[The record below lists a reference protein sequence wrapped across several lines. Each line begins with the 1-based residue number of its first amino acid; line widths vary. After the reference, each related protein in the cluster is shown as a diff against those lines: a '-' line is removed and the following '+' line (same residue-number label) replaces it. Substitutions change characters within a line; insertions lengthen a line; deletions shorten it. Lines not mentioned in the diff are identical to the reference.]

1 MILSVA
7 SIDHLLESD
16 LHTASKIAVGIV
28 PDVVAALDQLVPL
41 LAAGADRAALRRYYI
56 AVDAAAQTLTSLPV
70 SNPEAHVPPVVV
82 CQMLRRSIAELA
94 WVAPSADGTGILTAL
109 VDRIRGLVGGL
120 PQQCVKA
127 PPDVDEH
134 RFGWFIESIIDLEFE
149 QRCGSPLRRAM
160 KTLELSS
167 TEMAGLMGVTRQ
179 AVDKWLQG
187 TPPIE
192 RMSKIGAI
200 TEISDILRHRL
211 RDGMPPIV
219 VRRPADAYG
228 GRSMLEVIADD
239 DHEWLRRSVK
249 DSFDYA
255 SVA

>member
-1 MILSVA
+1 MT

-16 LHTASKIAVGIV
+16 LDTASKIAAGIL
-28 PDVVAALDQLVPL
+28 PDVVATLDLLVPL
-41 LAAGADRAALRRYYI
+41 LPAGADRATLRRYYI
-56 AVDAAAQTLTSLPV
+56 AVDAAVQTLTPLPA
-70 SNPEAHVPPVVV
+70 SSTEAHVPPVVV
-82 CQMLRRSIAELA
+82 YRLLRRNIAELA
-94 WVAPSADGTGILTAL
+94 WVAPSADGTGVLTAL

-127 PPDVDEH
+127 WPDVDEY
-134 RFGWFIESIIDLEFE
+134 RFAWFLASMVDLEFE

-160 KTLELSS
+160 RTLELSS

-179 AVDKWLQG
+179 AVDKWLLS
-187 TPPIE
+187 TPPTE
-192 RMSKIGAI
+192 RMPKIGAI
-200 TEISDILRHRL
+200 AEISDMLRHRL
-211 RDGMPPIV
+211 RDGMPAAV
-219 VRRPADAYG
+219 ARRPADAYG
-228 GRSMLEVIADD
+228 GHTMLEVIADD

>member
-1 MILSVA
+1 MI

-16 LHTASKIAVGIV
+16 LDTACKIAAGIV

-41 LAAGADRAALRRYYI
+41 LPAGADRAALRRYYI
-56 AVDAAAQTLTSLPV
+56 AVDAAVQTLTSLPAR
-70 SNPEAHVPPVVV
+70 NPETHVPPVVV
-82 CQMLRRSIAELA
+82 CQLLRRNIAELA
-94 WVAPSADGTGILTAL
+94 WVAPSADGTGVLTAL

-127 PPDVDEH
+127 RFDVDEYS
-134 RFGWFIESIIDLEFE
+134 FGWFLESMVDLEFE

-160 KTLELSS
+160 RTLELSS

-179 AVDKWLQG
+179 AVDKWLLS

-192 RMSKIGAI
+192 RMPKIGAI
-200 TEISDILRHRL
+200 AEISDMLRHRL
-211 RDGMPPIV
+211 REGMPPV
-219 VRRPADAYG
+219 VARRPADAYG

-239 DHEWLRRSVK
+239 EHEWLRRSVK

-255 SVA
+255 RVA

>member
-1 MILSVA
+1 MLSVA
-7 SIDHLLESD
+7 SIDQLLESD
-16 LHTASKIAVGIV
+16 LDTASKIAAGIL
-28 PDVVAALDQLVPL
+28 PDVVAALDHLVPL
-41 LAAGADRAALRRYYI
+41 LPAGADRATLRRYYI
-56 AVDAAAQTLTSLPV
+56 SVDTAVQTLTSLPA

-82 CQMLRRSIAELA
+82 GRLLRRNIAELA
-94 WVAPSADGTGILTAL
+94 WVAPSADGTGVLTAL

-127 PPDVDEH
+127 PPDVDEY
-134 RFGWFIESIIDLEFE
+134 RFGWFLESMIDLEFE

-192 RMSKIGAI
+192 RMPKIGAI
-200 TEISDILRHRL
+200 AEISDILRYRL
-211 RDGMPPIV
+211 RDGMPPVV